1 MAPVAVAT
9 PTATPVEAL
18 KAGVDALNLG
28 VEAADLSVY
37 GQFDNTPSTGTEFRS
52 VPTKSDSRPLLTIKE
67 VLADDAK
74 LKALGRLVSE
84 RAVVFFRDAEITP
97 EEQKVLV
104 DKLGKFG
111 GKPADSTLHIH
122 PLTLPGSQHGD
133 EISIISNEFLF
144 DGKFKLDK
152 KVIARVRGAQHWHSD
167 ITFENVPSDYASL
180 VIRTLPEVGGDTL
193 WASAYEAYDRL
204 SAPTQKYLEGL
215 TAVHKGQ
222 GFIDFANK
230 LKVEVREHRGSPQNV
245 GQDLETVHPVIR
257 TNPVTGWKGLFVNRG
272 FTKRIV
278 ELSSSESDAILEFLY
293 DHVAANHDI
302 QVRFRWEPNSLA
314 IWDNRS
320 SFHAPTPDVDSAT
333 REGTRSVSIGER
345 PYFDPNSKSRRADL
359 ASKAA
364 SKAA

>member
-9 PTATPVEAL
+9 TPTATPVDVI
-18 KAGVDALNLG
+18 KAGVGALNLG

-37 GQFDNTPSTGTEFRS
+37 GQFNNTPATGTEFR
-52 VPTKSDSRPLLTIKE
+52 VAPTKGDTRPALTIKE

-84 RAVVFFRDAEITP
+84 RGVVFFREAEITP
-97 EEQKVLV
+97 DEQKVLV

-133 EISIISNEFLF
+133 EISVISNQFVF
-144 DGKFKLDK
+144 DGKFKLDEK
-152 KVIARVRGAQHWHSD
+152 TPLKRVRGAQQWHSD

-180 VIRTLPEVGGDTL
+180 VIRTLPQVGGDTL

-222 GFIDFANK
+222 VFLDLASK
-230 LKVEVREHRGSPQNV
+230 LKVEVREHRGSPQNI
-245 GQDLETVHPVIR
+245 GQDLETIHPVVR

-278 ELSSSESDAILEFLY
+278 ELSPSESDAILEFLF

-302 QVRFRWEPNSLA
+302 QVRFRWEENSLA

-320 SFHAPTPDVDSAT
+320 SFHAATQDVDGVT

-345 PYFDPNSKSRRADL
+345 PYFDPASKSRRADL
-359 ASKAA
+359 GARALA
-364 SKAA
+364 